1 MFEDIKE
8 RAMNRVI
15 DELVCFTIAGY
26 NVFKFKAVDQDH
38 LIQQCTQNGKI
49 TKEQILA
56 SLKRLTEDE
65 SISFNNGWNIK
76 SRTDT
81 VEEAFKQLKQVAK
94 KQKVGTDSQ

>member
-1 MFEDIKE
+1 MFEDIKQ
-8 RAMNRVI
+8 RAMNRMI
-15 DELVCFTIAGY
+15 DELVCFTIAGH
-26 NVFKFKAVDQDH
+26 NVFQSRPVDQEL

-49 TKEQILA
+49 TKDQILS

-65 SISFNNGWNIK
+65 SIVFNNGWNIK

-94 KQKVGTDSQ
+94 KQGGKEE